1 MRGIVK
7 HVQGGVIIRQQQKR
21 AGEGQHVLT
30 PSHINQ
36 PSWLPMNLSRSILDS
51 YQFPSL
57 SQTLAKRMWPS
68 SRKKSLDEAWK
79 DIALARI
86 CREIEYVKGSCMALS
101 VTENNQS

>member
-1 MRGIVK
+1 MRGIAK
-7 HVQGGVIIRQQQKR
+7 HIPGGVIIKT
-21 AGEGQHVLT
+21 ATEEGGKGQYVLT
-30 PSHINQ
+30 PSHMNQ

-86 CREIEYVKGSCMALS
+86 CRKK
-101 VTENNQS
+101 